1 MVEHDHIFKPEHAD
15 KLMSEERKKSFP
27 ADSIINKME
36 IKKTDVVADFGAGNG
51 YFTIPIAQHT
61 EETVYAIDAEPKMLD
76 LLKESSDQIGID
88 TIQRITAAIE
98 DTPIDDASVDKVLIS
113 RTIHHAPSVENTL
126 KEIKRI
132 LKQDGSLYII
142 EFHKD
147 ASIEGPPMEMRISPD
162 EMIQSLQNV
171 GYTATLQNL
180 NEAEYAVKAQI
191 VE

>member
-27 ADSIINKME
+27 ADSIINKMG

-51 YFTIPIAQHT
+51 YFTIPIAKYT

-98 DTPIDDASVDKVLIS
+98 DTPIDNASVDKVLIS

-171 GYTATLQNL
+171 GYTATIQNL